1 MWALLK
7 PSSWRLTWRL
17 ADGAGA
23 CVTMPIVIKT
33 TLKYTDASVPDPPL
47 HYAAD
52 LRLAFVSGKDPA
64 VRSVPHPPFPVAAI
78 LGRSISPSGLNV
90 EGSWDSTVAWG

>member
-7 PSSWRLTWRL
+7 PSSWRPTYRL

-23 CVTMPIVIKT
+23 LRHYAYCDQN
-33 TLKYTDASVPDPPL
+33 YTEIYGHECPDPPL
-47 HYAAD
+47 HYAAN

-64 VRSVPHPPFPVAAI
+64 VRSVPHPSSPVAAI
-78 LGRSISPSGLNV
+78 LGRSISPSRLDV
-90 EGSWDSTVAWG
+90 EGSWGSTVAWG